1 MDALKIYTLQHFYI
15 YIGTYVG
22 VCAPFVFPMKNSVFS
37 TCFSFAVVALPPLT
51 TTNTRLHHKR
61 STLRLH
67 PNQDAQLL
75 PLSYRPGTLI
85 HPSTK
90 TPLPS
95 LILQS
100 TCLLLFCAIINTLFL
115 IPYFDFVLVAERLH
129 DLQFISF
136 TPSYYQQPVAY
147 PTRASG
153 PFTPLTSR
161 FTSRDTEGSKT
172 PSRRHFLYIVASVAL
187 DAERVPSWHTATH
200 SHTPAAGRRTN
211 NHTTTAMTTTASSR
225 DYLHIHHSQANP

>member
-1 MDALKIYTLQHFYI
+1 MRPLRIPNEEFRVFDMFQLCCGGAASTNNNQHTTAPQEIDASTPPQPRRATL
-15 YIGTYVG
+15 
-22 VCAPFVFPMKNSVFS
+22 
-37 TCFSFAVVALPPLT
+37 AVVLPS
-51 TTNTRLHHKR
+51 RYF
-61 STLRLH
+61 
-67 PNQDAQLL
+67 D
-75 PLSYRPGTLI
+75 
-85 HPSTK
+85 PSTK

-211 NHTTTAMTTTASSR
+211 NHTTTATTTTASSR